1 MRRVL
6 ATLVAIVTAGL
17 AVAWPAQGGDGGE
30 YLVRAVFDNASF
42 ITEANE
48 VRVAGATVGIVK
60 SVEVSMPGEV
70 VGYDEDGN
78 PEEIPGKAV
87 IVMEITDAG
96 FKDFRTDASCIVRPQ
111 SLIGERYLD
120 CLPTQPRAAGTPPPP
135 ELSQVPEGQAGAGEY
150 LLPLE
155 NNGKAVDIDL
165 VQNVMQ
171 YPYRERFRIILNEL
185 GVGLAARGDDLDQ
198 VIRRGNPA
206 LQQTDRVLKILADQR
221 RDLETL
227 AVEGNRVMEP
237 LARVRGSVVNF
248 LNYASITGKAT
259 AERQPAL
266 EEGIRKLP
274 RTLVEVRKT
283 MKRLEAVGRQGYPM
297 MRDFRKAVPYLNV
310 ATKNLPELL
319 APDAGIAAIES
330 LGTAVA
336 VGNPPTE
343 DSIGNNLSNVYANG
357 LLGQVNRLGNNAEPA
372 AKALEPFFTTFE
384 ETGGIRQL
392 TDTVYNLAAATNGYD
407 EYGHMIRGVTLVN
420 GCVDYATIAFS
431 GCIANWGGRASNAAD
446 LRLALRLWRKE
457 ALRASGGVEAPTD
470 AESLP
475 ELDPEPAA
483 GQTAPG
489 EQETQAEPPSPE
501 GDGNGDA
508 KAAPAD
514 PASERRAR
522 RMMRAE
528 ILLSYL
534 LGGGGR

>member
-6 ATLVAIVTAGL
+6 ATLVVIATAGL

-30 YLVRAVFDNASF
+30 YLVRGVFDNASF

-60 SVEVSMPGEV
+60 SVDVSMPDEV
-70 VGYDEDGN
+70 VGYDADGN
-78 PEEIPGKAV
+78 PQKIPGKAV

-135 ELSQVPEGQAGAGEY
+135 ELSQIPEGQVGAGEY

-227 AVEGNRVMEP
+227 AVEGDRVMKP

-274 RTLVEVRKT
+274 RALVEVRKT
-283 MKRLEAVGRQGYPM
+283 MKRLEAVGQQGYPM

-310 ATKNLPELL
+310 ATENLPALL
-319 APDAGIAAIES
+319 APDAGIAAIKS

-343 DSIGNNLSNVYANG
+343 NSIGNNLSGIYANG
-357 LLGQVNRLGNNAEPA
+357 LLGEVTQLGNNAEPA

-384 ETGGIRQL
+384 QTGGIRYL

-407 EYGHMIRGVTLVN
+407 QYGHMIRGVTLVN
-420 GCVDYATIAFS
+420 GCVDYASAGFP

-457 ALRASGGVEAPTD
+457 AFRLSGGVEAPTD

-475 ELDPEPAA
+475 ELEPEPTA
-483 GQTAPG
+483 GETAPG
-489 EQETQAEPPSPE
+489 GQGTQGESLPPE
-501 GDGNGDA
+501 GEGSGDA
-508 KAAPAD
+508 KADPVD